1 MKCRDCRH
9 GRAFASGSV
18 NCILYGMILRAE
30 HECTLEREIW
40 IHDDSESGS
49 EGKTEIRNDGGGD
62 AGEVPGVL
70 SESGERGGIPGMEMS
85 AIEEE
90 REDEN
95 QKTEEITLWEEEDSG
110 SYWPRS

>member
-49 EGKTEIRNDGGGD
+49 EGKAEIRNDGGGD
-62 AGEVPGVL
+62 AGEMPGVL
-70 SESGERGGIPGMEMS
+70 SESGERGGIPGV
-85 AIEEE
+85 EEE
-90 REDEN
+90 PEGGGIR
-95 QKTEEITLWEEEDSG
+95 LWKEEDSG
-110 SYWPRS
+110 SQWLRS